1 MKTRAKQYFEVFVTS
16 SGTHFG
22 FVRAAGKMLTE
33 EAKLDVEAF
42 FKLHEERVRIYKKLE
57 R

>member
-1 MKTRAKQYFEVFVTS
+1 
-16 SGTHFG
+16 
-22 FVRAAGKMLTE
+22 MLTE

>member
-1 MKTRAKQYFEVFVTS
+1 
-16 SGTHFG
+16 
-22 FVRAAGKMLTE
+22 MLTE
-33 EAKLDVEAF
+33 EAKEDVETF